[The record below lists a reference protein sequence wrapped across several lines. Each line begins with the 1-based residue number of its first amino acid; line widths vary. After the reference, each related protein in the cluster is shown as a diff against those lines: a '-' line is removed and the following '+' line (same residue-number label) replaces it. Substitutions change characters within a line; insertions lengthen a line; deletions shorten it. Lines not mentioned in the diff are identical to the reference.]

1 MPFSYRKILSFATFG
16 VLAGAVYAV
25 IYAWLARHLQLPV
38 FVASLIAFLVATPI
52 SYFGNRWVTYRS
64 RNVLGPESARFLA
77 VQAFNLVLT
86 SLIVHVATKLFA
98 LSTMAEIIV
107 AYVSA
112 PIVSFVLYELWV
124 YRQRAAK
131 SLPTDSSI
139 SKLP

>member
-1 MPFSYRKILSFATFG
+1 MQFSYRKILSFATFG
-16 VLAGAVYAV
+16 VLAGAVYAL
-25 IYAWLARHLQLPV
+25 IYVLLTGQFKAPV
-38 FVASLIAFLVATPI
+38 FLASLIAFLLATPV

-77 VQAFNLVLT
+77 VQGFNLVLT
-86 SLIVHVATKLFA
+86 ALVVHVASKLFT
-98 LSTMAEIIV
+98 LSTMGEIIV

-112 PIVSFVLYELWV
+112 PIVSFILYELWV

-131 SLPTDSSI
+131 PPHTESST

>member
-1 MPFSYRKILSFATFG
+1 MQISYRKIVSFATFG

-25 IYAWLARHLQLPV
+25 VYAWITQHLDLPV
-38 FVASLIAFLVATPI
+38 FLSALVAFLVATPI

-64 RNVLGPESARFLA
+64 RNVLGPESFRFLV
-77 VQAFNLVLT
+77 VQVFNLVLT
-86 SLIVHVATKLFA
+86 ALIVHVASKLFR

-124 YRQRAAK
+124 YRQHVAK
-131 SLPTDSSI
+131 SSSTDTST
-139 SKLP
+139 SKLQ